1 MLHSPFGWGFTLATE
16 ELKVFAFKVRELIER
31 RGLTQAEVARRLG
44 MQASHLNLFL
54 KGKSDLVSQRLLQ
67 LLKEL
72 DVDVEQ
78 LVDQALEKS
87 TASDPAKLE
96 TAEALET
103 ENLQNQLLRLPR
115 VDRDSVLNILK
126 KMAPANPLT
135 RSPR

>member
-78 LVDQALEKS
+78 LVDEALEKTAAPD
-87 TASDPAKLE
+87 TASTE
-96 TAEALET
+96 TTEA

-126 KMAPANPLT
+126 KMAPTNPLT